1 MADEKSGPSEGVKGV
16 VEDVKGK
23 AKEAVGAVSGNDDLT
38 REGRAQ
44 QDKAEDQREVARK
57 EAEAEKARRRPRR
70 TKPGSAHNSEVLAV
84 RPVSCGPAALPSQGG
99 VTVVRILTL
108 VVLIWLVVGA
118 VAAGQRGGYFSN
130 SEQNCAGVATV
141 VVTVIAG
148 PLNYFGVNP
157 RIEDCRLP
165 EPSS

>member
-1 MADEKSGPSEGVKGV
+1 M
-16 VEDVKGK
+16 
-23 AKEAVGAVSGNDDLT
+23 
-38 REGRAQ
+38 
-44 QDKAEDQREVARK
+44 
-57 EAEAEKARRRPRR
+57 
-70 TKPGSAHNSEVLAV
+70 
-84 RPVSCGPAALPSQGG
+84 
-99 VTVVRILTL
+99 RILTL

-118 VAAGQRGGYFSN
+118 VAAGQRGYFSN